1 MNFQL
6 TEEQQLIEQ
15 SAHDFA
21 KEYLDPIVVHLD
33 ETGEFPKGD
42 GQGAGKSRLPG
53 TAPPCRRGR
62 SRSRLCQLRGR
73 YRESFAFVCGGCL
86 DYEQPGNG
94 QLCHSALGQRG
105 AEEAVRAGS
114 RHGRDDWGLRHLR
127 AWPDAGHRTGCLG
140 RDKKRQV
147 ATFSKAPRPTC
158 AMPERLA
165 CTWCLRVTDP
175 AEPNALTAFL
185 VDAKATGLTVGSKL
199 NTMGLKGCPVA
210 HVVFDNVS
218 VPETAVLGAVKA
230 GREIATNVLALAS
243 VAEAAQT
250 VGIGQAAVE
259 HAAAYAKQRVQF
271 GKPVATLQAV
281 QTLLAEAATD
291 CYLARLGLRYAA
303 QLVEDAQPFEAEAAM
318 VKSFLARLGSKIL
331 VDSCQVEGGMGY
343 SEAMPLPRLFRD
355 IAGTTLLDA
364 PADFPDYTIAASIA

>member
-21 KEYLDPIVVHLD
+21 KEYLDPIVLHLD
-33 ETGEFPKGD
+33 ETGEFPKGIVKELANHD
-42 GQGAGKSRLPG
+42 FLGLHLPADVGGAGAGFVSYVAVIESL
-53 TAPPCRRGR
+53 
-62 SRSRLCQLRGR
+62 SRSCAAVASIMNNQAMVSYAIQHWGNEAQKKQYVQALVTG
-73 YRESFAFVCGGCL
+73 ETIGGFTI
-86 DYEQPGNG
+86 YELGPIPGIG
-94 QLCHSALGQRG
+94 
-105 AEEAVRAGS
+105 
-114 RHGRDDWGLRHLR
+114 
-127 AWPDAGHRTGCLG
+127 PDAL
-140 RDKKRQV
+140 V
-147 ATFSKAPRPTC
+147 ATKKDGGYVLKGTKAYVRN
-158 AMPERLA
+158 AGEA
-165 CTWCLRVTDP
+165 GVYVVFGITDP
-175 AEPNALTAFL
+175 ADPNALTAFL
-185 VDAKATGLTVGSKL
+185 VDAKATGLTVGPKQ
-199 NTMGLKGCPVA
+199 NTMGLRGCPVA
-210 HVVFDNVS
+210 HVGLDNVS
-218 VPETAVLGAVKA
+218 VPETAVLGVVKA
-230 GREIATNVLALAS
+230 GREIAAKVLALAS

-291 CYLARLGLRYAA
+291 CYLARLGLRSAA
-303 QLVEDAQPFEAEAAM
+303 QLVEDAQPFESEAAM